1 MTAVCREEKAEVES
15 IQASDILYFAHPT
28 GVKGEIQRVGCWRGQ
43 SLPRMR
49 WKGRRAGLPTFPMHT
64 CLLGLLSMLSN
75 ILLFML
81 SIWHRSPFGTKHAL
95 FPFSFLSLSIR
106 RCFPFHVFC
115 FCRGIS
121 SSSSYL
127 MADGFVVG
135 AVLFC
140 HLILWGQASEND
152 MAADWREDSEA
163 NTCLKVFGQTLP
175 LGSLLQLPLL
185 KGEHSMTA
193 VGYEV

>member
-1 MTAVCREEKAEVES
+1 MAMERREDSTLTSPYVTPFGRSSMTAVCRGEKAEVES

-81 SIWHRSPFGTKHAL
+81 SI
-95 FPFSFLSLSIR
+95 
-106 RCFPFHVFC
+106 
-115 FCRGIS
+115 
-121 SSSSYL
+121 
-127 MADGFVVG
+127 
-135 AVLFC
+135 
-140 HLILWGQASEND
+140 
-152 MAADWREDSEA
+152 
-163 NTCLKVFGQTLP
+163 
-175 LGSLLQLPLL
+175 
-185 KGEHSMTA
+185 
-193 VGYEV
+193 

>member
-1 MTAVCREEKAEVES
+1 MKS
-15 IQASDILYFAHPT
+15 IQASDILYFAHST
-28 GVKGEIQRVGCWRGQ
+28 GVKGKIQRVGCWRGNPYQ
-43 SLPRMR
+43 ECVGKADEQACPPFQCTLVF
-49 WKGRRAGLPTFPMHT
+49 RACCPCFLISF
-64 CLLGLLSMLSN
+64 CLCC
-75 ILLFML
+75 
-81 SIWHRSPFGTKHAL
+81 PFDTEVHLAL
-95 FPFSFLSLSIR
+95 NTLCFHFLSCPCLSVDV
-106 RCFPFHVFC
+106 FHFTFFC

-121 SSSSYL
+121 SSSSNL

-140 HLILWGQASEND
+140 HLILWGRASENA

-175 LGSLLQLPLL
+175 LGSLLWLPLL
-185 KGEHSMTA
+185 KGHPSMTA

>member
-1 MTAVCREEKAEVES
+1 
-15 IQASDILYFAHPT
+15 
-28 GVKGEIQRVGCWRGQ
+28 
-43 SLPRMR
+43 
-49 WKGRRAGLPTFPMHT
+49 MHQ
-64 CLLGLLSMLSN
+64 CLLVIAVPAFLLFLFTPFPDTKVLCTY
-75 ILLFML
+75 ILLL
-81 SIWHRSPFGTKHAL
+81 LL
-95 FPFSFLSLSIR
+95 FRLFIFAIVLFLPLNL
-106 RCFPFHVFC
+106 FTHLVF
-115 FCRGIS
+115 S

-140 HLILWGQASEND
+140 HLILWGRASEND

-175 LGSLLQLPLL
+175 LGSLLLLPIL
-185 KGEHSMTA
+185 KGHPSMTA

>member
-1 MTAVCREEKAEVES
+1 
-15 IQASDILYFAHPT
+15 
-28 GVKGEIQRVGCWRGQ
+28 
-43 SLPRMR
+43 
-49 WKGRRAGLPTFPMHT
+49 
-64 CLLGLLSMLSN
+64 
-75 ILLFML
+75 
-81 SIWHRSPFGTKHAL
+81 
-95 FPFSFLSLSIR
+95 
-106 RCFPFHVFC
+106 
-115 FCRGIS
+115 
-121 SSSSYL
+121 

-140 HLILWGQASEND
+140 HLILWGRASEND
-152 MAADWREDSEA
+152 MAAAWREESPA